1 MKRYW
6 KRLLLLT
13 CAPVLLWLVV
23 HAQSSPGSAPFAF
36 TQFIQGIDPLNVVPN
51 VVLLARKGDN
61 TYAQIGYRSDAP
73 FSLFSSLDTLNDLL
87 SGGFDTFINGPA
99 GPANVGRASQPVAG
113 GKFTASGTPGVAL
126 VGNGGV
132 TVYMGSSSLLFTDS
146 TNYALGDRASQVV
159 SADFTGDNAP
169 DLALIYQ
176 QGASR
181 RVAVLANQ
189 GGGTFDA
196 PVNYIVGT
204 NPAGLASYDMNRDGR
219 NDLIVVGDSSVSILF
234 GNANGTFQNP
244 VTYAGGVGGRSVTA
258 ADVNGDGFPD
268 LAEVSSDQSVTI
280 LLNNGNGV
288 FRAGGSFQTGAG
300 PVYIAAGDFNNDTR
314 MDLATANQTDG
325 TISVFAGLGNGS
337 FLLSTN
343 YNVTIK
349 AASLVLT
356 DYDRD
361 GNLDI
366 LNGYGDARMIGAGD
380 DNVNIDILYGNG
392 DGSFRGLS
400 SANATTGTASTFA
413 TIADFNGDGIP
424 DSVVGDFFGTGGKN
438 LYYFAGR
445 ANGVF
450 NAPSAISMGA
460 GQVQVK
466 AGASGDFDGD
476 GRPDL
481 AVTTGVINI
490 LINNGTGFNNPTTIS
505 SGGVGANAIASAD
518 LNGDGALD
526 LAVVNSGSGNTAIFL
541 GGGNGT
547 FQLSQTY
554 NTGANPSRIA
564 IADVNGDQKPD
575 LLVTVPGNNQ
585 TSVPG
590 SVFVLV
596 NNGNGTFQTPTSFLA
611 GVYPV
616 QAAAG
621 DTNGDGKADLIVST
635 LDGAF
640 AGRVAVLRGNGNG
653 TFQTASLFNT
663 PSTPVG
669 LAVSDFNADGKLD
682 IVVPQCCDT
691 ANLAY
696 FAGNGDGT
704 FGSVIGVNAGQAQ
717 VQIQTAD
724 LNRDGRQDLVI
735 LANPMI
741 LRTMLNTSPAVTTAC
756 SYLVAPPVVTATS
769 AGGTLTVSVQTT
781 GSCPWATTGLP
792 NWVTIS
798 GAGAANGSGTVT
810 LLVARNTGAARTATI
825 LIAGTAYTITQFAPN
840 DCVYDITPGAQA
852 FPAAGGTQTITIL
865 TSPTCS
871 WSVLGA
877 PNWISFP
884 DVTAGIGSGVI
895 TYKAGLNTG
904 AARTAG
910 MFLAGNVFTL
920 EQAAGTTT
928 GMSNQGSLT
937 HLTSAGTWKM
947 TMNYINTATTAAKA
961 RFSFFDDFGEP
972 LSIPV
977 NFPQLT
983 VTAPPIQ
990 TTVLDRTVDP
1000 GAQLILESTGPDSQP
1015 TAIGSAQL
1023 LATPGV
1029 AGFGIFSNPALKW
1042 EALVPLETRT
1052 TSTYLLAFDN
1062 TGNLATGL
1070 AVANQ
1075 TGSPVTVSVLIRDDA
1090 GNSIDNQQIN
1100 LPPRGHS
1107 SFMLNQRYASTA
1119 GRRGTVQFDTAA
1131 AGAISVLGLRAN
1143 GSALTT
1149 LPVMA
1154 NVGGGGGTI
1163 AHSTFNGGFA
1173 TTFTLV
1179 NTGDAPAPTGLN
1191 FFDDNGNAL
1200 GVPVFFPQTGTSTTA
1215 STISRTL
1222 APHSILVVETRGSDA
1237 LPAVTGGATISTNG
1251 PVSGFAIFRWIPF
1264 GQEASV
1270 PMETRVVPAFLL
1282 PFDNTGALVT
1292 GVGIANGGGA
1302 SATVSI
1308 ILRSDSGSLIQT
1320 GSIDLPAQG
1329 HRSFLLA
1336 EIFPGTKNRRG
1347 TVEFGVPLGRGV
1359 SIIGLRA
1366 KSDGTLTTV
1375 PVLTR

>member
-23 HAQSSPGSAPFAF
+23 HAQSSPGSAPFTF
-36 TQFIQGIDPLNVVPN
+36 TPYIRGIDPLNVIPN

-61 TYAQIGYRSDAP
+61 SYMQIGYRSDAP
-73 FSLFSSLDTLNDLL
+73 FALFSSVGTLNELL
-87 SGGFDTFINGPA
+87 SGGFEPFINGPA
-99 GPANVGRASQPVAG
+99 GPASVGRASQPVSG

-132 TVYMGSSSLLFTDS
+132 TVYMGSSNLLFTES
-146 TNYALGDRASQVV
+146 TNYSVGDRGIQVL
-159 SADFTGDNAP
+159 SSDFTGDNAA
-169 DLALIYQ
+169 DLAMIYQ

-181 RVAVLANQ
+181 RVAVLTNQ
-189 GGGTFDA
+189 GGGTFNP

-204 NPAGLASYDMNRDGR
+204 NPAGLATYDLNGDSRG
-219 NDLIVVGDSSVSILF
+219 DLIVAGDDSISVLF
-234 GNANGTFQNP
+234 GNGNGTFQNP
-244 VTYAGGVGGRSVTA
+244 VTYAGGAGGRSVTA

-268 LAEVSSDQSVTI
+268 LAEVSNDQSVTI

-288 FRAGGSFQTGAG
+288 FRPGSSFQTGAG

-314 MDLATANQTDG
+314 MDLATANQSDG
-325 TISVFAGLGNGS
+325 TISVFLGLGNGT
-337 FLLSTN
+337 FLLATN
-343 YNVTIK
+343 YNVSIK

-380 DNVNIDILYGNG
+380 DNVNIDILSGNG
-392 DGSFRGLS
+392 DGSFRGLF
-400 SANATTGTASTFA
+400 SASATTGTAGTFS

-424 DSVVGDFFGTGGKN
+424 DSVLGDFFGTGGKN

-450 NAPSAISMGA
+450 SAPTPISMGA
-460 GQVQVK
+460 GQIQVK
-466 AGASGDFDGD
+466 AGTSGDFDGD

-481 AVTTGVINI
+481 AVTTGVVNI
-490 LINNGTGFNNPTTIS
+490 LINNGSGFNAPATFS

-526 LAVVNSGSGNTAIFL
+526 LAVVNTGSGNTAIFL

-547 FQLSQTY
+547 FQLQQTY

-564 IADVNGDQKPD
+564 TADVNGDQRPD

-585 TSVPG
+585 TFVPG
-590 SVFVLV
+590 SVYVLV
-596 NNGNGTFQTPTSFLA
+596 NSGNGTFQTPTSFLA

-616 QAAAG
+616 QTAAG
-621 DTNGDGKADLIVST
+621 DVTGDGRTDLIVTT
-635 LDGAF
+635 LDGSF
-640 AGRVAVLRGNGNG
+640 KGRVAVLRGNGNG
-653 TFQTASLFNT
+653 TFQTASLFDT

-669 LAVSDFNADGKLD
+669 VAVSDFNADGRTD

-691 ANLAY
+691 NNLAF

-704 FGSVIGVNAGQAQ
+704 FASAVDVIGGQAQ
-717 VQIQTAD
+717 VQLQTAD

-735 LANPMI
+735 LANPAI
-741 LRTMLNTSPAVTTAC
+741 LRTMLNTSPAVVTTC
-756 SYLVAPPVVTATS
+756 SYQVNPPVAIAPA

-792 NWVTIS
+792 SWVTIS
-798 GAGAANGSGTVT
+798 GSGAANGSGTVT
-810 LLVARNTGAARTATI
+810 LVVARNTSAARSATM
-825 LIAGTAYTITQFAPN
+825 LIAGTAYTITQYAPN
-840 DCVYDITPGAQA
+840 DCVYEITPGAQA
-852 FPAAGGTQTITIL
+852 FPPAGGTQTITIL

-877 PNWISFP
+877 PPWISFP

-895 TYKAGLNTG
+895 TYKAGVNTG

-920 EQAAGTTT
+920 EQAAGNTV

-947 TMNYINTATTAAKA
+947 TMNYVNTSTAAAKA
-961 RFSFFDDFGEP
+961 RFSFYDDNGEP
-972 LSIPV
+972 LSIPL

-983 VTAPPIQ
+983 VTAPAIHA
-990 TTVLDRTVDP
+990 TMLDRTIDP

-1023 LATPGV
+1023 LGTPGV

-1042 EALVPLETRT
+1042 EALVPLETRS
-1052 TSTYLLAFDN
+1052 TSSYLLAFDN
-1062 TGNLATGL
+1062 TSNLATGL

-1075 TGSPVTVSVLIRDDA
+1075 TASPVTVTVLIRDDA
-1090 GNSIDNQQIN
+1090 GNSIDVQQIL
-1100 LPPRGHS
+1100 LPARGHS

-1131 AGAISVLGLRAN
+1131 SGAISVLGLRAN
-1143 GSALTT
+1143 GPALTT
-1149 LPVMA
+1149 LPVLA
-1154 NVGGGGGTI
+1154 NVSSGGGTI

-1179 NTGDAPAPTGLN
+1179 NTSDVAAPTGLN

-1222 APHSILVVETRGSDA
+1222 APHSMLVVETRGSDA
-1237 LPAVTGGATISTNG
+1237 LPAVAGGATVSTTG
-1251 PVSGFAIFRWIPF
+1251 AVSGFAIFRWTTF

-1270 PMETRVVPAFLL
+1270 PMETRIGPSFLL

-1292 GVGIANGGGA
+1292 GVGITDGGGA
-1302 SATVSI
+1302 PATVSI
-1308 ILRSDSGSLIQT
+1308 TIRSDTGSLIQT

-1336 EIFPGTKNRRG
+1336 DVFPGTKSRRG

-1359 SIIGLRA
+1359 GIIGLRA

-1375 PVLTR
+1375 PVLAK